1 MMGIILLLLVL
12 GAAFFWGTKAASK
25 NAPRR
30 RVDVVPR
37 KETTDIPFPRLLKT
51 GDAKFDAHC
60 DRAWA
65 GECFTEL
72 SEWYIKATADI
83 DDLAPS
89 SQELE
94 FLRVCRRNQI
104 LCNVLSRATS
114 AAELAEGMQISF
126 SGAEVGEDTCRYCAK
141 EFTISLKEYLK
152 NPDVLPC
159 ADCCS
164 KGRKYCCMTI
174 ISWK

>member
-1 MMGIILLLLVL
+1 MMGIIILLLVL
-12 GAAFFWGTKAASK
+12 GAAFFWGTKSASK

-37 KETTDIPFPRLLKT
+37 KETDVPFPRLLKT

-60 DRAWA
+60 ERAWA
-65 GECFTEL
+65 GECFAEL
-72 SEWYIKATADI
+72 SEWYIKAIAQI
-83 DDLAPS
+83 DDLATS
-89 SQELE
+89 AQDLE
-94 FLRVCRRNQI
+94 YLRVCRRNQI

-114 AAELAEGMQISF
+114 DLDLTDGMQISF
-126 SGAEVGEDTCRYCAK
+126 YGAEAGEQTCRYCSK